1 MKLVIVES
9 PGKINKIKKIL
20 GNDYI
25 IKASF
30 GHFMDL
36 PHDDLS
42 IDVDNNFKPRYEI
55 SKGKERVVAD
65 LRAAAKKCSEVIIAA
80 DQDREGEMIAE
91 SIKIVLKLDNPKR
104 IVFHEITKKAINSA
118 ISNPTVINM
127 NMVHAQQARRL
138 LDRLVGYKI
147 TPLLWNTIQG
157 KLSAGR
163 VQSAVLNIIIKKEE
177 DIKKSL
183 SSPYFKST
191 GIFDDINSTLTC
203 DGDNYK
209 FDSYEDSLAF
219 LNKINKKS
227 IIKVDSIEL
236 KDSIRKPSPPF
247 TTSSLQQEAST
258 KLGFKVATTM
268 SIAQKLYEGGFITYM
283 RTDSTN
289 LSDDIISQCVTYVVD
304 KYGEEYSKSKNYKT
318 KSKNSQEAHE
328 AIRPTKI
335 SVTDVKEKLDINCNK
350 LYNLIWKRTLASQ
363 MAPAKIKVQ
372 TINID
377 IQSVL
382 PDNTFY
388 TTVNE
393 KIEFD
398 GWLVLYE
405 NIKETYMDIKKDTI
419 LKLKKINITEEYTKP
434 PLRYNEANLV
444 KYLEKK
450 GIGRPSTFASIISKI
465 QERNYVEIKDV
476 KGEEKSSRTLE
487 LTSKFKVKEDEKK
500 VYIGN
505 EKSKL
510 VPTDIGFRV
519 NTFMEKNFDMIV
531 NENFTSTFENYLDK
545 IAQGKAEWYN
555 ILKKYYNQFNPNVEK
570 LSEENKSKLTL
581 KSEDKILGM
590 HPTLNVNIYQGKG
603 KYGDYVKIQN
613 SDKTW
618 KFANVKDLESL
629 TLETAIELLEYP
641 KEIGKMGNSKITIN
655 KGQFGLYL
663 KKGTMNISIDE
674 EVDITKAI
682 ELFKSKEKSTYSFK
696 GKTVQ
701 VKTGPYGNYIQIRSG
716 KKTTNISLPKD
727 KNIEDIDN
735 DYLYAF
741 LNKKD

>member
-25 IKASF
+25 VKASY

-36 PHDDLS
+36 SHDNLS

-65 LRAAAKKCSEVIIAA
+65 LRAAAKLCNEVIIAA

-104 IVFHEITKKAINSA
+104 IVFHEITKKAINTA
-118 ISNPTVINM
+118 ISKPTVINM

-147 TPLLWNTIQG
+147 SPLLWNTIQG

-177 DIKKSL
+177 DINESL

-191 GIFDDINSTLTC
+191 GIFDDINSTLMLNS
-203 DGDNYK
+203 DNYK
-209 FDSYEDSLAF
+209 FNSCEESLEF
-219 LNKINKKS
+219 LNKITKKS
-227 IIKVDSIEL
+227 IVKVDSINL

-335 SVTDVKEKLDINCNK
+335 SIIDVKEKLDINCNK

-363 MAPAKIKVQ
+363 MSYAKINVQ

-377 IQSVL
+377 ILTSISIL

-405 NIKETYMDIKKDTI
+405 NIKDTYMDIKKDTI

-487 LTSKFKVKEDEKK
+487 LNSKFKVKEGEKN
-500 VYIGN
+500 VFIGN

-510 VPTDIGFRV
+510 IPTDIGFRV
-519 NTFMEKNFDMIV
+519 NTFMKKNFDMIV
-531 NENFTSTFENYLDK
+531 NENFTSTFENHLDK
-545 IAQGKAEWYN
+545 K
-555 ILKKYYNQFNPNVEK
+555 
-570 LSEENKSKLTL
+570 
-581 KSEDKILGM
+581 
-590 HPTLNVNIYQGKG
+590 
-603 KYGDYVKIQN
+603 
-613 SDKTW
+613 
-618 KFANVKDLESL
+618 
-629 TLETAIELLEYP
+629 
-641 KEIGKMGNSKITIN
+641 
-655 KGQFGLYL
+655 
-663 KKGTMNISIDE
+663 
-674 EVDITKAI
+674 
-682 ELFKSKEKSTYSFK
+682 
-696 GKTVQ
+696 
-701 VKTGPYGNYIQIRSG
+701 
-716 KKTTNISLPKD
+716 
-727 KNIEDIDN
+727 DN
-735 DYLYAF
+735 DAL
-741 LNKKD
+741 K